1 MEFDFTTLIERKGTG
16 SIAAEVVPFPNAA
29 VQDGFDKIPM
39 WVADMSFATVPSV
52 QKALHNRIDHPC
64 FGYFITPNEYYD
76 GIIDW
81 HQKRNGVELKKEY
94 INYQNGVLGGV
105 VSALQA
111 FTAPGESV
119 LVHSPTYVGFT
130 GILTNNGR
138 DIVHSQLKQDEN
150 GVWRMDYE
158 DMEAQFRDKHIHFMV
173 FCSPHNPCGR
183 VWERWELEKAYELF
197 AKYDV
202 IVVSDEIW
210 SDIILP
216 GHEHIPTASISDDA
230 RSRTISLYALSKTF
244 NLAGLVGS
252 YSVIYNGY
260 LRDRVTKQAGLSHYN
275 DANVLSVEALV
286 GAYCDEGERW
296 VNELCTT
303 IHNNVEMTYAFF
315 TEKVKGVKLAKPQ
328 GTYMMYLDCED
339 WCKENGKTIEE
350 LQLAG
355 VSVGVIWQDGRPF
368 NRPYAIRL
376 NLALPTARLQEA
388 LDRLDR
394 YVFDAK

>member
-1 MEFDFTTLIERKGTG
+1 MEFDFTTLIDRSGTG
-16 SIAAEVVPFPNAA
+16 STAAEIIPIRGAEVRE
-29 VQDGFDKIPM
+29 GFDKIPM
-39 WVADMSFATVPSV
+39 WVADMSFATVPAV
-52 QKALHNRIDHPC
+52 QKALHRRIDHPC
-64 FGYFITPNEYYD
+64 FGYFITPDAYYD
-76 GIIDW
+76 AIIDW
-81 HQKRNGVELKKEY
+81 QRKRNGVEVKKEQ

-111 FTAPGESV
+111 FTAPGESI
-119 LVHSPTYVGFT
+119 LVHAPTYVGFT
-130 GILTNNGR
+130 GVLTNNGR
-138 DIVHSQLKQDEN
+138 NIVHSQLKQDEQ

-158 DMEAQFRDKHIHFMV
+158 DMEAKFRDQHIHFMV

-197 AKYDV
+197 KKYDV

-216 GHEHIPTASISDDA
+216 GHTHIPTASISDDA

-252 YSVIYNGY
+252 YSVIYNDY
-260 LRDRVTKQAGLSHYN
+260 LRDRVMKQAGLCHYN
-275 DANVLSVEALV
+275 DANVLSVEALI

-296 VNELCTT
+296 VGELCETLN
-303 IHNNVEMTYAFF
+303 NNVELAYRFF
-315 TEKVKGVKLAKPQ
+315 TEQVKGVKLAKPE

-339 WCKENGKTIEE
+339 WCREHGKTIDE
-350 LQLAG
+350 LQRLG

-368 NRPYAIRL
+368 HRPYAIRL

-388 LDRLDR
+388 LDRLDK
-394 YVFDAK
+394 YVFNA